1 LAETTTVNYGWT
13 KPDPGGSPNTWGTT
27 LNATTDKVDAK
38 VYANEQGLAPIGAVT
53 MYAGAAAPANWLLCN
68 GATLLRAAP
77 YDKLFAVLGTAFNVG
92 TVAADSFMLPDL
104 RQKFPIG
111 VGPNAL
117 GATGGAFP
125 VTLTTANMP
134 SHTHTATEAAHTH
147 TATQPAHVHPDP
159 GHTHGV
165 TDPGHVHGGTM
176 RQGSGF
182 FALSAQA
189 PLIGASSTDS
199 ATTGISIQ
207 AAGTGAQAAQPA
219 ITVAANTPPAIT
231 VVAAGS
237 GTPFNVVP
245 PFVALNYIVRYL

>member
-13 KPDPGGSPNTWGTT
+13 KPDPGASANTWGTT

-53 MYAGAAAPANWLLCN
+53 MYAGAVAPANWLLCN
-68 GATLLRAAP
+68 GVTLPRAAP

-104 RQKFPIG
+104 RQKYPLG
-111 VGPNAL
+111 VNTGNAL
-117 GATGGAFP
+117 GTTGGAFP

-134 SHTHTATEAAHTH
+134 SHTHGASESPHIH
-147 TATQPAHVHPDP
+147 TATQVAHTHPDP

-199 ATTGISIQ
+199 AVTGISIQ
-207 AAGTGAQAAQPA
+207 AAATGLQAAQPA
-219 ITVAANTPPAIT
+219 ITVNATAPAIT
-231 VVAAGS
+231 VAAAGS

-245 PFVALNYIVRYL
+245 PFVALNYIVRYI

>member
-1 LAETTTVNYGWT
+1 MAETTTVNYGWT

-53 MYAGAAAPANWLLCN
+53 MYAGAVAPANWLLCN
-68 GATLLRAAP
+68 GALLSRAAP

-92 TVAADSFMLPDL
+92 TVAADKFMLPDL
-104 RQKFPIG
+104 TQKFPIG
-111 VGPNAL
+111 AGPNPL
-117 GATGGAFP
+117 GTTGGQFNYALAP
-125 VTLTTANMP
+125 GMLPPHAHPITDV
-134 SHTHTATEAAHTH
+134 AHTH

-182 FALSAQA
+182 YALSSQA
-189 PLIGASSTDS
+189 PLIGASSTDP

-207 AAGTGAQAAQPA
+207 GNYTGLGAAQPA
-219 ITVAANTPPAIT
+219 ITVTPS
-231 VVAAGS
+231 GS
-237 GTPFNVVP
+237 GLTVTGNTGGGLPFTITP